1 MTRKPE
7 FSCFLANEKYSIRPG
22 GPKWRSALPINR
34 TPLEPESAVRPLTY
48 GDYFE
53 AVRVFLERDQYKAVV
68 TALYCVG
75 RGNGDIE
82 QIQAIR
88 VFLVK
93 HGQYYHPA
101 RIEINCGKLSSFVLN
116 VAVSATAREMIKKEA
131 TALDL
136 LCTRFPYFFLPK
148 VYARGEVCI
157 DGGRDFG
164 MFLGQWF
171 EGYHEFHLS
180 RGNGDGNSRIIVWD
194 GRPAKHFLSPEQTG
208 EVYTRAAL
216 ILTAYYNP
224 ATFERITAWH
234 HAAGDFV
241 IRPDRGRI
249 IMKLITVRQYA
260 PLFENAQPDVHLMLE
275 ALQFFL
281 LDLSLHMGLDRLDG
295 VGDPTWAGDR
305 AVAGS
310 VDGFF
315 KGLMLQVKVGLIP
328 REIVEGCREYLAA
341 VSRAEWID
349 MIVSVVNRYDA
360 SLPDLPLIRFNL
372 DQYAACL
379 YRSVT
384 DMDRHTI

>member
-22 GPKWRSALPINR
+22 GPKWRSALPISR

-53 AVRVFLERDQYKAVV
+53 AVRVFLERDQYKAVAA
-68 TALYCVG
+68 ALSCVG
-75 RGNGDIE
+75 HGDIE

-101 RIEINCGKLSSFVLN
+101 RIEINCGKIRFFVLN

-131 TALDL
+131 AALDL
-136 LCTRFPYFFLPK
+136 LCTRFPYSFLPK

-157 DGGRDFG
+157 DDGRDFG

-180 RGNGDGNSRIIVWD
+180 RGNVEGKSRIIVWD
-194 GRPAKHFLSPEQTG
+194 GGSAKHFLSPEQTG

-216 ILTAYYNP
+216 ILTAYYNL

-241 IRPDRGRI
+241 IRQYRDRI
-249 IMKLITVRQYA
+249 VMKLITVRQYA
-260 PLFENAQPDVHLMLE
+260 PLFENVQPDVHLMLE
-275 ALQFFL
+275 ALQLFL
-281 LDLSLHMGLDRLDG
+281 L
-295 VGDPTWAGDR
+295 
-305 AVAGS
+305 
-310 VDGFF
+310 
-315 KGLMLQVKVGLIP
+315 
-328 REIVEGCREYLAA
+328 
-341 VSRAEWID
+341 
-349 MIVSVVNRYDA
+349 
-360 SLPDLPLIRFNL
+360 NL
-372 DQYAACL
+372 
-379 YRSVT
+379 
-384 DMDRHTI
+384 